1 MLYNG
6 QQYREFHMKVRFL
19 MLVGFFF
26 STAHLI
32 CLPRVAVLDAVLP
45 GNTERGVA
53 IGITEKISEELVS
66 SGQFMVLD
74 RTTVDQSLKEIE
86 FQVSGLVSDAE
97 IMKAGAQLS
106 SRLGA
111 AYVVVARVS
120 LVSGTYFVSAKMVDV
135 KTGEITAQ
143 ASDEERGNASVTL
156 SIAQRVGSK
165 LAGKLAARPAE
176 ESGRE
181 AADMSGF
188 TPIGPEL
195 LPNPS
200 FDRGR
205 ANWEFWVNAPA
216 AGATF
221 SVTLRSSEFDSA
233 PAGAKVSCSKPGRI
247 FADVQLWTGPS
258 VIRKNSWYRLSF
270 RAKATV
276 GFQIQHVK
284 FLAQRGAPDYF
295 SAILNDAPI
304 ITTTWETHAV
314 YFCASTDA
322 SDVRTNF
329 DWGDTLPAGATF
341 YIDSLSLKECIQN
354 P

>member
-1 MLYNG
+1 
-6 QQYREFHMKVRFL
+6 MKIRFL
-19 MLVGFFF
+19 TLAFVCL
-26 STAHLI
+26 STAQVI
-32 CLPRVAVLDAVLP
+32 CLPRVAVLDAVFP
-45 GNTERGVA
+45 ENTESGVA

-135 KTGEITAQ
+135 KTGEIKAQ
-143 ASDEERGNASVTL
+143 ASDEERGNSSVTL

-165 LAGKLAARPAE
+165 LTGQLAQRAPGEGGQQEVGPEVE
-176 ESGRE
+176 ET
-181 AADMSGF
+181 SGF

-205 ANWEFWVNAPA
+205 ANWEFWVNPSA
-216 AGATF
+216 ASATF
-221 SVTLRSSEFDSA
+221 SVTLRASEFDSA
-233 PAGAKVSCSKPGRI
+233 PAGGKVSCSKPGRT

-258 VIRKNSWYRLSF
+258 MVRKGAWYRLSF
-270 RAKATV
+270 RAKASV
-276 GFQIQHVK
+276 GFQIQHIK
-284 FLAQRGAPDYF
+284 FVSQQGRTDYS
-295 SAILNDAPI
+295 SAILNDSPI
-304 ITTTWETHAV
+304 ITTVWETYIV
-314 YFCASTDA
+314 YFRASADA
-322 SDVRTNF
+322 SDARTNF

-341 YIDSLSLKECIQN
+341 LIDSLSLKECIQS